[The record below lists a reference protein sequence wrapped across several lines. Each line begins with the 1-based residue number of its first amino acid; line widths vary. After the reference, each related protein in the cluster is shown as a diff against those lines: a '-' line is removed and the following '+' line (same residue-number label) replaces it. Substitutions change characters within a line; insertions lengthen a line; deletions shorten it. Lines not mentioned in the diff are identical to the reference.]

1 MSPWCRVHRA
11 RQRAQQSMAVCA
23 RTSTKLQPPGG
34 TIVTAPCGQHHKHT
48 LIHEIIRSTLSNTFT
63 FAEVH
68 KTWKV
73 HHLQLLGIPLIGLG
87 TIPNKTTST
96 CHLCDTTWSHMFLIH
111 ANDKL
116 APSAHQQLLQH
127 VLTREALRRTSKK
140 EHDKEATDTI
150 QKCTEAWD
158 TTLKTRGQP
167 EKTTLN
173 NSLMTLASAL
183 YKWGACVCI
192 LCATPILADIQQR
205 KMDNPKSDHGQNSPN
220 LHDRLLSTSTFQLAE
235 TLSQMPNTPQS
246 RPPNP
251 QSPNVPAPT
260 RQLRSR
266 TSSFSDD
273 RSTSDT
279 PKSNPTTTNKD

>member
-1 MSPWCRVHRA
+1 MDNNN
-11 RQRAQQSMAVCA
+11 
-23 RTSTKLQPPGG
+23 
-34 TIVTAPCGQHHKHT
+34 I
-48 LIHEIIRSTLSNTFT
+48 IHEIIRSTLSNTFT
-63 FAEVH
+63 LAEVH

-127 VLTREALRRTSKK
+127 VLTRESLRRISQK
-140 EHDKEATDTI
+140 EHDKEATATI
-150 QKCTEAWD
+150 QKSTEAWD

-173 NSLMTLASAL
+173 NSLVTLATGL

-192 LCATPILADIQQR
+192 LCATPILADLQQR
-205 KMDNPKSDHGQNSPN
+205 KTDKPKSDNGQNSPN
-220 LHDRLLSTSTFQLAE
+220 LHDRVLSPTSLTTFQAAE
-235 TLSQMPNTPQS
+235 SSSQIPNTHPS
-246 RPPNP
+246 RPPNQ